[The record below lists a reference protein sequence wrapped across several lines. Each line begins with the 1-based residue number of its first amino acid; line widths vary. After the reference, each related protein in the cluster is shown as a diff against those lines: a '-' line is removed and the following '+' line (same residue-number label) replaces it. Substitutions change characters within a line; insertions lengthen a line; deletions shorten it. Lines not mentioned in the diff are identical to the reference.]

1 LFYYYASTNGKRK
14 SFWHMGEKTGKRSG
28 RGGGLGPD
36 DFRLWKEFTRD
47 IEPLEGMILPD
58 DPALAQEPSPAPH
71 KVSKPAGKTAA
82 PPVQTPAPSSSQP
95 PQLDARTELR
105 LKRGKMPIEG
115 RLDLHGYNQEQ
126 AHEMLKAFLLA
137 SHARGKRCLL
147 VITGKGQRGTRQ
159 EDSYTNEPA
168 VGILKQKLP
177 QWLSMPP
184 LREIVLKTFQAA
196 PQDGGSGAC
205 YIYLKRTRDYTR

>member
-1 LFYYYASTNGKRK
+1 
-14 SFWHMGEKTGKRSG
+14 MGGKTGKKSDK
-28 RGGGLGPD
+28 GGGLGPD

-47 IEPLEGMILPD
+47 IEPLDGILLD
-58 DPALAQEPSPAPH
+58 EPAAAQQASPTPH
-71 KVSKPAGKTAA
+71 KISKPASQAAA
-82 PPVQTPAPSSSQP
+82 PPARIPAPSPTQP

-126 AHEMLKAFLLA
+126 AHEMLKDFLLVA
-137 SHARGKRCLL
+137 HARGKRCLL
-147 VITGKGQRGTRQ
+147 VITGKGQRGARQ
-159 EDSYTNEPA
+159 EDSYANEPS